1 VISLPP
7 DHLRT
12 LGLIVAHPGA
22 FDAAAI
28 GQCLYRPRIRGTE
41 DVLAARAAVYAQ
53 GGRPVQTAQRRRE
66 PPPSPPRERRPW
78 STDVAEILHALQR
91 RGLIE
96 RRRPPMLS
104 EEWAELDTEWAS
116 LDCDDSDELAVKLA
130 AMKLDTPDGAET
142 KAKLL
147 SKLILAAPTT
157 VAGWVGTDPPGNVQR
172 AVAELVELGFVIPP
186 SRRWPTEAGIVLV
199 EAGR

>member
-1 VISLPP
+1 MTSP

-12 LGLIVAHPGA
+12 LALIVAHPGA
-22 FDAAAI
+22 LDAAAI
-28 GQCLYRPRIRGTE
+28 GQSLYMPRIRGTG

-53 GGRPVQTAQRRRE
+53 GTRPVRTANRVR
-66 PPPSPPRERRPW
+66 PPPPTPPRERRPW
-78 STDVAEILHALQR
+78 STDVAEILTVLRR

-104 EEWAELDTEWAS
+104 EEWAELDTEWA
-116 LDCDDSDELAVKLA
+116 LLPHADLQKLA
-130 AMKLDTPDGAET
+130 RMKLETPDGAEA

-147 SKLILAAPTT
+147 SHLILCQPIT

-186 SRRWPTEAGIVLV
+186 SRRWPTEAGIALV
-199 EAGR
+199 EVGR

>member
-1 VISLPP
+1 MTSP

-12 LGLIVAHPGA
+12 LALIVAHPGA
-22 FDAAAI
+22 LDAAAI
-28 GQCLYRPRIRGTE
+28 GQSLYMPRIRGTG
-41 DVLAARAAVYAQ
+41 DVLAARAAILAQ
-53 GGRPVQTAQRRRE
+53 GTRPVRTSTLRL
-66 PPPSPPRERRPW
+66 PPLPATPQERRPW
-78 STDVAEILHALQR
+78 STDVAEILTVLRR

-104 EEWAELDTEWAS
+104 EEWAELDHEWAM
-116 LDCDDSDELAVKLA
+116 LDCDDSDELAVKLV

-147 SKLILAAPTT
+147 SKLILCQPIT

-186 SRRWPTEAGIVLV
+186 SRRWPTEAGIALV
-199 EAGR
+199 EVGR